1 GRIIDEMDKDDVV
14 TLMDNIEEV
23 QRIKWKVLDEKMKK
37 WIQAVNVVVKL
48 LNFGEAVVI
57 RQRLSEK
64 LFWILD
70 MYDVVDDVMVD
81 FKMLFG
87 DESGEL
93 VCNEVKVVLSRLGE
107 AAIGTFVK
115 FENAMKGENSKM
127 ALLGGEIH
135 PLTRYVMNCLKLL
148 VDYSDS
154 LNTLLPNSKDNYLS
168 KELDDIDSG
177 DTMSPISCRLLSLI
191 TSLEANLKES

>member
-23 QRIKWKVLDEKMKK
+23 QRIEWKVLDEKMNK
-37 WIQAVNVVVKL
+37 WIQAVNVVVKVCDVVVE
-48 LNFGEAVVI
+48 FGEAVVI
-57 RQRLSEK
+57 GQRSSEK

-70 MYDVVDDVMVD
+70 MYDVVDNVMVD
-81 FKMLFG
+81 FEMFG

-93 VCNEVKVVLSRLGE
+93 VCNEVKVVLSGLGE

-115 FENAMKGENSKM
+115 FENAVKGENSKM

-135 PLTRYVMNCLKLL
+135 PLT
-148 VDYSDS
+148 
-154 LNTLLPNSKDNYLS
+154 
-168 KELDDIDSG
+168 
-177 DTMSPISCRLLSLI
+177 
-191 TSLEANLKES
+191 